1 MATKSKKE
9 MAKVRRE
16 LNEKRCEAAKVE
28 LLTKSFYQTIRKQ
41 LSATELDYFTKTW
54 VETIMQFNNDLLP
67 TEEAEL
73 REMILLE
80 ILQNRMMSETYIL
93 NMRKDRLEIELTKLK
108 GLPPDRDTTKAAA
121 SIRADMESVI
131 SRARDNMKQYK
142 DLGDRLNKM
151 REALNASRKNRSDS
165 LQSAKQSFGQWIALI
180 QDYEIKKRVSHE
192 MEIMRMAMEKEQD
205 RLGSPYK
212 FANKQTDLPI
222 LSPETVEGKD
232 VDIDE

>member
-108 GLPPDRDTTKAAA
+108 GLPPDRDTTKATA